1 MGVKVIYFEKAST
14 AAHEFIETY
23 KSPGTEVAYWD
34 QLHDSQRELC
44 LSQAEYLITA
54 AFPIKRQ
61 LLEKAP
67 HVKLI
72 QKTGSGVDNIDLIA
86 ADEMGIMVSSTPG
99 TNATSVAEMT
109 IGMILCLYRKLHF
122 LDRETKQG
130 KWLMFEYRPFM
141 FEMKGKTHGI
151 IGIGNIGKQVARLS
165 KGFGT
170 RIIYFDPYRLPPEK
184 EKELGVCYVSLNEL
198 LAAADII
205 SLHVPLLPETKN
217 MIGEKELK
225 LMKPTAILINVAR
238 GNIVDEQ
245 ALAQALENDHLL
257 GAALDTFASEPVR
270 KENPLFKL
278 DNILVTPHIA
288 GGTRDVLEEVLRL
301 SFQNIAKMEGG
312 TLPDH
317 LIRSHELK
325 K

>member
-1 MGVKVIYFEKAST
+1 MGTKVIYFEKVSP

-34 QLHDSQRELC
+34 QLNESQRKLC
-44 LSQAEYLITA
+44 LSQAQYLITA

-86 ADEMGIMVSSTPG
+86 AAEMEIMVSSTPG
-99 TNATSVAEMT
+99 VNSTSVAEMT

-170 RIIYFDPYRLPPEK
+170 KIIYFDAYRLSPEK
-184 EKELGVCYVSLNEL
+184 EKELGVSYVPLKDL
-198 LAAADII
+198 LSTSDIM

-217 MIGEKELK
+217 MIGEKEFR
-225 LMKPTAILINVAR
+225 LMKPNAILINVAR
-238 GNIVDEQ
+238 GNIVDEL
-245 ALAQALENDHLL
+245 ALAQALKEGRLL
-257 GAALDTFASEPVR
+257 GAGLDTFASEPVH
-270 KENPLFKL
+270 KDNPLFGL
-278 DNILVTPHIA
+278 DNALVTPHIA

-312 TLPDH
+312 ALPDNI
-317 LIRSHELK
+317 IRK
-325 K
+325 V

>member
-1 MGVKVIYFEKAST
+1 MDAKVIYFEKVSP

-23 KSPGTEVAYWD
+23 KAPGTEVAYWD
-34 QLHDSQRELC
+34 QLNDSQRELC
-44 LSQAEYLITA
+44 LSQAQYLITA

-86 ADEMGIMVSSTPG
+86 AAEMEIMVSSTPG
-99 TNATSVAEMT
+99 VNSTSVAEMT

-151 IGIGNIGKQVARLS
+151 IGIGSIGKQVARLS

-170 RIIYFDPYRLPPEK
+170 KIIYFDAYRLSPEK
-184 EKELGVCYVSLNEL
+184 EKELGVSYVPLKDL
-198 LAAADII
+198 LSKADIM

-217 MIGEKELK
+217 MIGEKEFA
-225 LMKPTAILINVAR
+225 LMKPNAILINVAR
-238 GNIVDEQ
+238 GNIVDEL
-245 ALAQALENDHLL
+245 ALAQALKKGRLL
-257 GAALDTFASEPVR
+257 GAGLDTFASEPVH
-270 KENPLFKL
+270 KDNPLFEL
-278 DNILVTPHIA
+278 DNALVTPHIA

-312 TLPDH
+312 TFPDN
-317 LIRSHELK
+317 IIGK
-325 K
+325 A